1 MARAAAVFVI
11 SAVVWLAY
19 FYAVD
24 LLIMEGQGLPVAWTL
39 MPAS

>member
-1 MARAAAVFVI
+1 MARTLTVFVV
-11 SAVVWLAY
+11 SAVLWLLY

-39 MPAS
+39 MPGS

>member
-1 MARAAAVFVI
+1 MARAATVFVI
-11 SAVVWLAY
+11 SALAWLAY
-19 FYAVD
+19 FYAID